1 MSRGDAVYKLCLAVI
16 EHEMGSNDET
26 STDELTAMG
35 RRVFGSR
42 YVGTFGCD
50 QIPPVV
56 DGQSY
61 IVNTQPSTTSGVH
74 WLAVYNDGS
83 RLVGYDSFGRDI
95 HHAVLE
101 SEPDAEQMV
110 HESNCGQRCLAWLCV
125 VYALGVDDALE
136 V

>member
-1 MSRGDAVYKLCLAVI
+1 MSRGDAAYKLCLTVI
-16 EHEMGSNDET
+16 EHEMGSDET
-26 STDELTAMG
+26 GTDELTTVA

-42 YVGTFGCD
+42 YIGTFGCD
-50 QIPPVV
+50 QIPTVV
-56 DGQSY
+56 DGESFT
-61 IVNTQPSTTSGVH
+61 VNTLPSTSSGEH
-74 WLAVYNDGS
+74 WLAVYCDKG
-83 RLVGYDSFGRDI
+83 RLIGYDSFGRDI